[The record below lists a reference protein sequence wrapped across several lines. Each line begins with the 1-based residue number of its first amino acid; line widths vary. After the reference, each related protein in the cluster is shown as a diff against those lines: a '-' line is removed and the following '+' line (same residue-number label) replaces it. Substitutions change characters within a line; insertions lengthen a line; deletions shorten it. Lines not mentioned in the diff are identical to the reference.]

1 MNRIRSRAG
10 LAETCFHTNPAA
22 HTRENTHVTDRTW
35 RAMAGWVISLALGSM
50 LLSSC
55 GYFHTA
61 ESVATVSNGAEA
73 PRSRELTQEQFLNQ
87 VRAGQVSFSRDIKPI
102 IDQRCVVCHGCYD
115 APCQLKLESPLALNR
130 GASKVMIY
138 DGDRL
143 TPIAPSRMGVDA
155 ATTAEWRQKGFHPV
169 LDESSDAPETQ
180 LKGSVLARMLALKQ
194 QHPLPTHGT
203 LSHEF
208 DFGLNRTLECPRL
221 DEFDGFAR
229 KHPGWGMPYGL
240 PGLKPEESR
249 QLLTWIEQG
258 ARYPAEPPP
267 AVMTAAAVNRWES
280 FMNGSRLKERLV
292 ARYVYEHL
300 FMGHLHFKG
309 HDPREFF
316 RLVRSSTPPGEPIR
330 EIPTVRPYDDPGRQ
344 MFYRLQAFRQTIVD
358 KNHDVYEIGDERIRR
373 LRELFLDPDYEITE
387 WPGYQA
393 GQSANPFRIFAA
405 LPPQSRY
412 RFMLDDAYFFISGF
426 MKGPVCRG
434 QVALNVIRDQF
445 WIVFYDPGNDRVSND
460 ADFLKSEANWLRL
473 PSEKGDEVELDDL
486 IVTYTEAQKRYLTAK
501 NSLLARQPDNDRNAI
516 AALWN
521 GDGTNPN
528 AALTA
533 FRHFDS
539 ASLLWGFVGDRP
551 QTVWAVDY
559 PLFERIHYL
568 LVAGFN
574 VFGSITHQAATRLYM
589 DNLRMEAENNFL
601 SFFPAS
607 ARPGIYHQWNRG
619 GLLSD
624 INSALVNPY
633 YGYGKDSAVIFKS
646 RDYATEVFEQM
657 EHRLGRLTGPENT
670 LYRCQKP
677 PCNRTGAKPME
688 LQADQLLKPL
698 TFLKGGGIRYLPEL
712 SFLRIHDTGANPD
725 QGNVYSLVQNKAL
738 ENVSFMLWE
747 KARRLP
753 EEDTLTIVPGFAG
766 SYPNFFFDVD
776 VAHLPDFVSRILN
789 LPDEQAAQQLEN
801 TYGVHRTHPNFWAY
815 SDFFN
820 RRHQQ
825 TNPITAGLFDL
836 NRYENR

>member
-1 MNRIRSRAG
+1 MNRLRSRAA
-10 LAETCFHTNPAA
+10 LADTFPPNQSGHTGQGA
-22 HTRENTHVTDRTW
+22 RGTDRGCQS
-35 RAMAGWVISLALGSM
+35 MAGWMMLLALGSM
-50 LLSSC
+50 LLTGC
-55 GYFHTA
+55 GYFQTA
-61 ESVATVSNGAEA
+61 DSVSSVRNKAFA
-73 PRSRELTQEQFLNQ
+73 PQSRELTQEQFLNQ
-87 VRAGQVSFSRDIKPI
+87 VRAGQLSFTRDIKPI
-102 IDQRCVVCHGCYD
+102 IDNRCVVCHGCYD
-115 APCQLKLESPLALNR
+115 APCQLKLESPQALDR
-130 GASKVMIY
+130 GASKIPIY
-138 DGDRL
+138 DGNRL
-143 TPIAPSRMGVDA
+143 KPTAPSRMGVDA
-155 ATTAEWRQKGFHPV
+155 STTAEWRHKGFHPV
-169 LDESSDAPETQ
+169 LGEGSNSADAALENS
-180 LKGSVLARMLALKQ
+180 LLERMLALKQ
-194 QHPLPTHGT
+194 QHSLPTQGT
-203 LSHEF
+203 LPGEF

-221 DEFDGFAR
+221 DEFDDFAR

-249 QLLTWIEQG
+249 QILTWIEQG
-258 ARYPAEPPP
+258 ARYPAAPPP
-267 AVMTAAAVNRWES
+267 AMMTAAAVNRWES
-280 FMNGSRLKERLV
+280 FMNGSSLKERLV

-300 FMGHLHFKG
+300 FMGHLHFSG

-330 EIPTVRPYDDPGRQ
+330 EIPTVRPYDDPGRP
-344 MFYRLQAFRQTIVD
+344 MFYRLQPFQQTIVD
-358 KNHDVYEIGDERIRR
+358 KNHDVYEIGDARIRR
-373 LRELFLDPDYEITE
+373 LRELFLDPDYEVTE
-387 WPGYQA
+387 WPGYQP

-412 RFMLDDAYFFISGF
+412 RFMLDDAFYFISGF

-445 WIVFYDPGNDRVSND
+445 WIVFYDPDKDRVSND

-501 NSLLARQPDNDRNAI
+501 NSLLARLPDNNRNTL

-521 GDGTNPN
+521 GDGANPN

-607 ARPGIYHQWNRG
+607 ARPGVYHQWNRG

-624 INSALVNPY
+624 LNSALVNPY
-633 YGYGKDSAVIFKS
+633 YGYGKDSAVTF
-646 RDYATEVFEQM
+646 RTANYASEIYEQM
-657 EHRLGRLTGPENT
+657 ENRLGPLTGPENT
-670 LYRCQKP
+670 LYRCQKQ
-677 PCNRTGAKPME
+677 PCNRTRAEPMA

-712 SFLRIHDTGANPD
+712 SFLRIHNTGASPD
-725 QGNVYSLVQNKAL
+725 QGLVYNLVQNKAL

-753 EEDTLTIVPGFAG
+753 GEDTLTIVPGFAG

-776 VAHLPDFVSRILN
+776 LAHLPDFVSRMLN
-789 LPDEQAAQQLEN
+789 LTDKGAAQQLEDA
-801 TYGVHRTHPNFWAY
+801 YGVHRTHPNFWAY

-820 RRHQQ
+820 RQHQQ
-825 TNPITAGLFDL
+825 ANPITAGLFDL